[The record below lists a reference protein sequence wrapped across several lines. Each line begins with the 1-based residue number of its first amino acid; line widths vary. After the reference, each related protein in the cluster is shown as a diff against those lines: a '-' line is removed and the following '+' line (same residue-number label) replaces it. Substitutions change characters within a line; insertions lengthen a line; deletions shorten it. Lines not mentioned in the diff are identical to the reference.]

1 MKKTTKH
8 GRKLAR
14 KVFADPS
21 SIYKTMGRIQ
31 LLTPSELL
39 ELSLPPRT
47 AFEALR
53 GGRGTENDFHTL
65 AAVANCVLVCG
76 EAVGKQCVDAAKQAQ
91 ESLLRLLDRWV
102 RLGKWGLDAGAL
114 QSIPLVLDLYE
125 QLLALYT
132 PLQMQAAM
140 RETIRRMK
148 VGETLDI
155 DDFKKPQ
162 EK

>member
-1 MKKTTKH
+1 MKTTKYTKKKH
-8 GRKLAR
+8 GK
-14 KVFADPS
+14 ADPS
-21 SIYKTMGRIQ
+21 SIYKTMSRIQ
-31 LLTPSELL
+31 LLTPVEQL

-53 GGRGTENDFHTL
+53 SGRGTESDFHTL
-65 AAVANCVLVCG
+65 AAVSNCVFVCG
-76 EAVGKQCVDAAKQAQ
+76 EEIGESCVDAAKQAQ
-91 ESLLRLLDRWV
+91 ESLLLMLDRWV
-102 RLGKWGLDAGAL
+102 RLGRWGLDAGAL
-114 QSIPLVLDLYE
+114 QSIPVVLDLYE

-148 VGETLDI
+148 VGETLTVE
-155 DDFKKPQ
+155 DFKKPQ

>member
-1 MKKTTKH
+1 MKKTTKTKKR
-8 GRKLAR
+8 GK
-14 KVFADPS
+14 ADPS
-21 SIYKTMGRIQ
+21 SIYKTMSRIQ
-31 LLTPSELL
+31 QLTPPELL

-53 GGRGTENDFHTL
+53 GGCGTESDFHTL
-65 AAVANCVLVCG
+65 AAVSNCVLVCG
-76 EAVGKQCVDAAKQAQ
+76 EAVGKQCVDAAKRAQ
-91 ESLLRLLDRWV
+91 ESLMLMLGRWV
-102 RLGKWGLDAGAL
+102 RLGRWELDAGAL
-114 QSIPLVLDLYE
+114 QSIPTVLDLYE

-155 DDFKKPQ
+155 DDLKKTQ